1 MSGNLSELDIEGLST
16 FVPSWFLKE
25 AINGA
30 DSLVLTKKI
39 EENLAEA
46 YVIAGE
52 PLPEALVLQEKADDL
67 YEVYKDIIEEFISK
81 DS

>member
-1 MSGNLSELDIEGLST
+1 
-16 FVPSWFLKE
+16 
-25 AINGA
+25 
-30 DSLVLTKKI
+30 
-39 EENLAEA
+39 
-46 YVIAGE
+46 VIAGE